1 MKTVTAV
8 EWLVQEIE
16 KLYIGN
22 FNITF
27 LKQIEQAKEM
37 EKQQQGCSEE
47 EIYITYDK
55 SDGEILCAFVDKEE
69 CEREAEESGC
79 GMQTVILHRN
89 F

>member
-37 EKQQQGCSEE
+37 EKQQ
-47 EIYITYDK
+47 IVDAYIEGKFDSDK
-55 SDGEILCAFVDKEE
+55 IVMSNKFYAEQYYKETFE
-69 CEREAEESGC
+69 
-79 GMQTVILHRN
+79 
-89 F
+89 